1 MRTMIF
7 WRVGVVC
14 TGVTCTC
21 ARRDRFVGLRPPRDD
36 AFFRARGLSEPPIF
50 AGYSEGY
57 DFLGVAG
64 CATSLS
70 ESGFARLRD
79 HKIREGST

>member
-36 AFFRARGLSEPPIF
+36 EKNNMLCVGVSVPAFRKMVL
-50 AGYSEGY
+50 
-57 DFLGVAG
+57 
-64 CATSLS
+64 
-70 ESGFARLRD
+70 
-79 HKIREGST
+79 